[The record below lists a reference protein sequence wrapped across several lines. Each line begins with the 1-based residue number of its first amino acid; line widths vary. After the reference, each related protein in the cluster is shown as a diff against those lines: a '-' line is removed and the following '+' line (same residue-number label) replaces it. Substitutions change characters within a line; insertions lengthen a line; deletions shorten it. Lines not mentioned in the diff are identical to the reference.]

1 VSDRERYA
9 WTFIV
14 ILILL
19 MTIGGLYFDNRL
31 RDKAEQVTAYEAT
44 NDSLVSVIDRK
55 GRETVSR
62 KPIVMSDPKDFI
74 KLDLSASPEWR
85 ELQSLVRQIRGK
97 VQHAAIIKSRTE
109 LTSAAPTVRDTV
121 QAEVYYKGAYK
132 DEWVE
137 WNGDAGPDSFLV
149 HIVVDNEYQYTQVV
163 ENPIF
168 KKPKVTAQVKN
179 MNPYTRTKDLVS
191 FDVDVPV
198 DRFSLGPSM
207 TYGIDPFTQRPHM
220 VIGFGVQIKMIGI
233 K

>member
-1 VSDRERYA
+1 MSDRERYA

-14 ILILL
+14 ILVLL
-19 MTIGGLYFDNRL
+19 MTVGGIYFNDRL
-31 RDKAEQVTAYEAT
+31 RLKNEQVTAYEAT
-44 NDSLVSVIDRK
+44 NDSLVSAIDRK

-149 HIVVDNEYQYTQVV
+149 HIVMDN
-163 ENPIF
+163 
-168 KKPKVTAQVKN
+168 
-179 MNPYTRTKDLVS
+179 
-191 FDVDVPV
+191 
-198 DRFSLGPSM
+198 
-207 TYGIDPFTQRPHM
+207 
-220 VIGFGVQIKMIGI
+220 
-233 K
+233 

>member
-1 VSDRERYA
+1 MSDRERYA

-44 NDSLVSVIDRK
+44 NDSLVSAIDRK

-62 KPIVMSDPKDFI
+62 KPIVMSDPKDFVR
-74 KLDLSASPEWR
+74 LDLSASPEWR
-85 ELQSLVRQIRGK
+85 ELQRLVREIKGK
-97 VQHAAIIKSRTE
+97 VQHASILKSTTE
-109 LTSAAPTVRDTV
+109 LTSSSPTTRDTV

-198 DRFSLGPSM
+198 DKFSIGPSL
-207 TYGIDPFTQRPHM
+207 TYGIDPFTQTPHM
-220 VIGFGVQIKMIGI
+220 VLGIGAQVKLLGI